1 MNKAGMAA
9 LARRAAEVI
18 QKRGKATGARLDDK
32 GRVCA
37 VGALCVAAEEMEQRE
52 IRARS
57 YLSHYTDAIQVLI
70 VRAGKKVPPMRSACS
85 CGQHNGENLVAWS
98 DHRCTKAEDIAKLFN
113 QVADE
118 IEVEQD

>member
-57 YLSHYTDAIQVLI
+57 YLSHYTDAIQVVI
-70 VRAGKKVPPMRSACS
+70 VRAGKKVPAIWSCS
-85 CGQHNGENLVAWS
+85 CGQHDGENLVTWS
-98 DHRCTKAEDIAKLFN
+98 DHRSTRAEDIAKLFN
-113 QVADE
+113 QIADE